1 MIRSLTLPEEKTKII
16 VGKPIIAESNVKVTV
31 IYDYREEPEA
41 FWIHYPMG
49 VKCLSMITKS
59 LLNTN
64 RDFVTDCAFRLNIL
78 LIMTVKPKQ
87 VQPVSSLKTANFKI
101 FYVKI

>member
-1 MIRSLTLPEEKTKII
+1 MDTLSDGSEMFVDDP
-16 VGKPIIAESNVKVTV
+16 
-31 IYDYREEPEA
+31 
-41 FWIHYPMG
+41 
-49 VKCLSMITKS
+49 KS

-64 RDFVTDCAFRLNIL
+64 RDFVTDCAFQLNIL